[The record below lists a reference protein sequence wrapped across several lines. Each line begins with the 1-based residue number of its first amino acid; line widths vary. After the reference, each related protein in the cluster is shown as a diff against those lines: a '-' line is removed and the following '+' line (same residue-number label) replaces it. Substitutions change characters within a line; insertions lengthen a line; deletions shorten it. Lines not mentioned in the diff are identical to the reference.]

1 MIHTRSPRQAAIA
14 EQMAL
19 LCLNAPLTDGQ
30 LKLPSSMHLGAQ
42 IANDHPIMEM
52 RRQSDANRLVEKSRS
67 QRGEALIRA
76 ALQVQSIVVLTIGS
90 YRPILLKKSVRL
102 SGLNIDW

>member
-30 LKLPSSMHLGAQ
+30 FKLPSSMHLGAQ

-52 RRQSDANRLVEKSRS
+52 RRQSDARANSGRWMMTASPPAGLGNPKAFLAPLDRFKFSLGSGRRALVM
-67 QRGEALIRA
+67 
-76 ALQVQSIVVLTIGS
+76 TWC
-90 YRPILLKKSVRL
+90 LLPP
-102 SGLNIDW
+102 